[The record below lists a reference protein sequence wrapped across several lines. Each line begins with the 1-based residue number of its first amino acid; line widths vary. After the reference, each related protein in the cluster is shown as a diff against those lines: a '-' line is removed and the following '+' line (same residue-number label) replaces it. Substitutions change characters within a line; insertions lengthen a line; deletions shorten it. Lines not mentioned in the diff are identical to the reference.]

1 MIDWQ
6 DDQGARSSG
15 SLFAAF
21 AALANGQAWSFP
33 ALRPHQ
39 REPWHAFTVQV
50 AALALIHA
58 GPEQSSTDALPTDEA
73 GWRDLLTALTP
84 DCPEAWE
91 LVVDDWTRP
100 ALLQPP
106 LVQPSDRAAYKNVL
120 PTPDALDMLVTAK
133 NHDVKQSRMAY
144 ADAQEWLFA
153 LVTLQT
159 GSAYGGAKT
168 YGSSRMNG
176 KTGSRLITRISP
188 ASGASKAFRRDTL
201 LLAASAADQRSK
213 KALLWLEPTDG
224 TLSLSMDDL
233 APSLYVDTAR
243 RIRLAHLDG
252 RIEARYATSNA
263 SRVASEQTAGITG
276 DPFAPIKSSAD
287 ASITPK
293 RETFGYRGLSRVLKS
308 DLPLLARA
316 HSSDDRIGLALSLS
330 ALVRRGG
337 TDTNTD
343 GFFRREVRL
352 TRLEELADGDTT
364 ALDRIGEVA
373 EKRAAEAGEA
383 GRRLRRAL
391 ISLVQGGPDQARF
404 DDEAAKKKTAAWMAR
419 FDAGVDQTFF
429 DAPFWSEAARDAGNH
444 LLAWRTSLRTLAEQV
459 FEDAARAAPR
469 TEVRR
474 IRARARARS
483 LLDGQMNKWMKDAQ
497 HGE

>member
-6 DDQGARSSG
+6 DEHGARHHG

-21 AALANGQAWSFP
+21 AALANGTAWSFP

-58 GPEQSSTDALPTDEA
+58 DREALPQNEA
-73 GWRDLLTALTP
+73 GWRDLLLTLTP
-84 DCPEAWE
+84 NCPEAWK
-91 LVVDDWTRP
+91 LVVDDWNKP

-106 LVQPSDRAAYKNVL
+106 LVAATDRAAYKNVL
-120 PTPDALDMLVTAK
+120 ATPDALDMLVTAK
-133 NHDVKQSRMAY
+133 NHDVKQSRMAD
-144 ADAQEWLFA
+144 ADEQEWLFA

-159 GSAYGGAKT
+159 GAAYGGAKT

-176 KTGSRLITRISP
+176 KTGSRLITRIFP
-188 ASGASKAFRRDTL
+188 RSGASRAFQRDTL
-201 LLAASAADQRSK
+201 LLARSAIAQREK
-213 KALLWLEPTDG
+213 KALLWLEPTNG
-224 TLSLSMDDL
+224 TLSLSMNDL

-243 RIRLAHLDG
+243 RIRLAQTNGHLQ
-252 RIEARYATSNA
+252 ACYATSNA
-263 SRVASEQTAGITG
+263 PRVASEQTAGITG
-276 DPFAPIKSSAD
+276 DPFAPIKSTAD

-316 HSSDDRIGLALSLS
+316 HDSDDKVDLSLSLS

-352 TRLEELADGDTT
+352 TRLEEIGDDEVA
-364 ALDRIGEVA
+364 ALDRVGEIA

-391 ISLVQGGPDQARF
+391 ISLVQGGPDQARL
-404 DDEAAKKKTAAWMAR
+404 DDEAAKKKVAAWMTR
-419 FDAGVDQTFF
+419 FDAGVDATFF
-429 DAPFWSEAARDAGNH
+429 DDAFWAQAARDEGNH
-444 LLAWRTSLRTLAEQV
+444 LLAWRIRLRVLADQV
-459 FEDAARAAPR
+459 FANAARAAPR

-474 IRARARARS
+474 IRAHARARA
-483 LLDGQMNKWMKDAQ
+483 LLDGQMAKWIKDAQ